1 MFLDVEVSVRVQATD
16 GQQVGEK
23 DAYGVRNQFCDQRY
37 YVDAWIAQAKELVDT
52 SPEENKDLFLC

>member
-1 MFLDVEVSVRVQATD
+1 MLLDVEVPVWVEATD

-37 YVDAWIAQAKELVDT
+37 YVDAWIAQTKELVDA
-52 SPEENKDLFLC
+52 SPEENKNL